1 MLPNKR
7 ILNFIKLLK
16 KSEITGGIHFF
27 VIFEIKVRVDM
38 RIRYHGLH
46 TSVLIA
52 MFEYQFAAK
61 DALNR

>member
-16 KSEITGGIHFF
+16 KSEIRGGIHFF

-38 RIRYHGLH
+38 RI
-46 TSVLIA
+46 
-52 MFEYQFAAK
+52 
-61 DALNR
+61 ALYSTFVDLPSER